1 MMVVGVTQWDQPP
14 AKQVLLF
21 GKSVRK
27 PTGVLSGEWFLC
39 VVLLCGKALKKR
51 AFLVGD
57 RARDPCIYTIGNN
70 CGLCYFGLA
79 QWWRGFER

>member
-1 MMVVGVTQWDQPP
+1 MVVGVTQWDQPP
-14 AKQVLLF
+14 AKLILLF
-21 GKSVRK
+21 RKSVRNLMIRWF
-27 PTGVLSGEWFLC
+27 GCVVFLC
-39 VVLLCGKALKKR
+39 SEALKKR

-70 CGLCYFGLA
+70 CGLCYFGLG